1 MAKRRRL
8 TVICTFLRKQVNI
21 VHLSYGLWTKFWLD
35 LHNCLT
41 QISHLKLTLLLGLP
55 YHTFWSHVMFDR
67 TLLTTFGRLLKRL
80 PRPHDRSYA
89 YQDEQISKT
98 LKEIM
103 SLTFRVVLRMST
115 YKESKQDFMS
125 PEFFSRIIYE
135 NFIFDIPKLLD
146 ICSIFIR
153 ANRRLVEK
161 LVGSLFKI
169 QPNYLK
175 DLKQCSSQILQTFH
189 QLVTETEKIMQSRQ
203 DFVQS
208 SEFEHLGGILE
219 YP

>member
-1 MAKRRRL
+1 M
-8 TVICTFLRKQVNI
+8 
-21 VHLSYGLWTKFWLD
+21 
-35 LHNCLT
+35 
-41 QISHLKLTLLLGLP
+41 TLLLGLP

-189 QLVTETEKIMQSRQ
+189 HLVTETEKIMQSRQ

-219 YP
+219 YFRDFRLT

>member
-1 MAKRRRL
+1 
-8 TVICTFLRKQVNI
+8 
-21 VHLSYGLWTKFWLD
+21 
-35 LHNCLT
+35 
-41 QISHLKLTLLLGLP
+41 
-55 YHTFWSHVMFDR
+55 MFDR

-169 QPNYLK
+169 QPNTA
-175 DLKQCSSQILQTFH
+175 Q
-189 QLVTETEKIMQSRQ
+189 
-203 DFVQS
+203 
-208 SEFEHLGGILE
+208 
-219 YP
+219 